1 MTISPLSWSPGRR
14 QRAATETEF
23 LARLESCTVHVDQV
37 LFSEGSPRPIE
48 ALSSLPRE
56 YVKRIFY
63 AGTIGCRTL
72 ADRSRRRCRCC
83 APHVFY
89 HVATCRRRRLYCTDP
104 IEMEAVR
111 ACQLTKQAKLE
122 PDGRRR
128 RSLAR
133 GHGKS
138 TNWSPSSCCAGG
150 RTRRGQGH
158 PTRQSNLCYAKRT
171 RP

>member
-1 MTISPLSWSPGRR
+1 MPGWNPAQSTWTKSSPP
-14 QRAATETEF
+14 
-23 LARLESCTVHVDQV
+23 
-37 LFSEGSPRPIE
+37 EGSLIRPR
-48 ALSSLPRE
+48 ALSSDLTCE
-56 YVKRIFY
+56 HMYVKRIFY
-63 AGTIGCRTL
+63 AGTIGYRTGL
-72 ADRSRRRCRCC
+72 LIDRDARRFRCC
-83 APHVFY
+83 TPHVFY

-158 PTRQSNLCYAKRT
+158 PTRQSNLCYVKRT